1 MHNTNAISSGFV
13 SSVDS
18 GAVLTEKPVFRLVE
32 REWEAL
38 ITRSVKHLSVLEVK
52 ALVQTAQLRH
62 VAIIMDGNRRWA
74 KSKKLPTLMGHHRGS
89 QRLKEIIKYAAS
101 VGVQAL
107 TCYAFSTENWQRTE
121 EEVSYL
127 MNLMG
132 DVLSKEL
139 EAIAALNVKIL
150 FLGDFSAVPEFLQ
163 AIFTQAIN
171 RTQHNTGLVLQLA
184 INYGSQQE
192 LTHVVQHLVT
202 EVQRGVLAPQAIT
215 AQHIEQCL
223 SIHNQLPMVDLLIR
237 PGGEQRLSNFLLW
250 QSAYAELYFCETL
263 WPDFSAKHFTEAI
276 QTFCKR
282 QRRFGK

>member
-1 MHNTNAISSGFV
+1 MNNTNAISSGFV
-13 SSVDS
+13 SSVDAR
-18 GAVLTEKPVFRLVE
+18 AVLTEKPLLGLVE
-32 REWEAL
+32 REWHAL
-38 ITRSVKHLSVLEVK
+38 ISRAVKHLSVFEVK
-52 ALVQTAQLRH
+52 SLVQTAQLRH

-101 VGVQAL
+101 VGVEAL

-139 EAIAALNVKIL
+139 EAIAALNVRIL

-163 AIFTQAIN
+163 AIFTQAIS
-171 RTQHNTGLVLQLA
+171 RTANNTGLVLQLA

-192 LTHVVQHLVT
+192 LTHTIQQLVHQVQQGLLT
-202 EVQRGVLAPQAIT
+202 PEAIT

-282 QRRFGK
+282 QRRLGK